1 MQLDLTDPEAE
12 ALTTFLRRALQE
24 DPREPG
30 VAPLSTI
37 LKKLDP
43 FPQQSPP
50 RGGARHTRRPKK
62 ARR

>member
-12 ALTTFLRRALQE
+12 ALTSFLRRTIQE
-24 DPREPG
+24 DPSVPG
-30 VAPLSTI
+30 LAPLRTI

-43 FPQQSPP
+43 FPQQPPP
-50 RGGARHTRRPKK
+50 RGPSRDTRRPKK